1 MGVAGA
7 GMSMV
12 GAYGAARSAQV
23 EARTQA
29 FIDELNAQQA
39 EKGAQSS
46 LQAGERQQ
54 QAILLH
60 GAQVKSAQTASMAAN
75 GVDLSS
81 PSAVNVLSST
91 DLMKQVDANTANAN
105 AVRSAWGYRVQE
117 TNYLNDARMKRATAD
132 AISPLFAAGTS
143 LLGSATKVAGSWYAM
158 KMAGAFPGG
167 GSVNGGTSAGGYGDV
182 GGFSFGGPSTA
193 NS

>member
-1 MGVAGA
+1 MGMGVAGA

-12 GAYGAARSAQV
+12 GAYGAARSSQI

-29 FIDELNAQQA
+29 FMDELNAQQA
-39 EKGAQSS
+39 EKSAQSN
-46 LQAGERQQ
+46 LQSGERQQ
-54 QAILLH
+54 QAILLR

-81 PSAVNVLSST
+81 PSAINVLSST
-91 DLMKQVDANTANAN
+91 DVMKTIDANTANAN

-132 AISPLFAAGTS
+132 AISPLFSAGTS
-143 LLGSATKVAGSWYAM
+143 LLGSATKVAASWYAM
-158 KMAGAFPGG
+158 NTAGAFGG
-167 GSVNGGTSAGGYGDV
+167 GGKLGAGTMSDNYD
-182 GGFSFGGPSTA
+182 PSGA
-193 NS
+193 WARG